1 MLGYTVCTVS
11 ALFML
16 GYGSLAMFAVLI
28 MVAALLRGTASTRSD
43 PGMPSSTGPADR
55 AGMFST
61 IYLTS
66 YGGSAIP
73 NLVVGMTAGDMASAD
88 IMMCYCVLVIVLTMV
103 VFAFTIGGYDASD
116 A

>member
-16 GYGSLAMFAVLI
+16 GQGSLAMFAILI
-28 MVAALLRGTASTRSD
+28 MVAALLQGIAF
-43 PGMPSSTGPADR
+43 TGSVTGLISRTGKADR

-73 NLVVGMTAGDMASAD
+73 NLVVGMTAGDMASAN
-88 IMMCYCVLVIVLTMV
+88 IMMWYCLLVIVLTMV
-103 VFAFTIGGYDASD
+103 VFAFTIGGYDAFD